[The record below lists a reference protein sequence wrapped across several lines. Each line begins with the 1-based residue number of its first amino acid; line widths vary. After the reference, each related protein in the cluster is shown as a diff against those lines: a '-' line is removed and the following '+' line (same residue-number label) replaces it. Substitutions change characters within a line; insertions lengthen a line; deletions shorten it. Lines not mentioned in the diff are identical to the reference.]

1 VFSTLRE
8 DSLKVREILH
18 MNNSTQGIFQGIFQG
33 ILNRA
38 NSFRRVF
45 VIALVS
51 LCVWGMTFVALAHA
65 DPAHA
70 NSSARD
76 GRDGTERA
84 GDGIEYYK
92 NDRST
97 LQTTE
102 RYNQIQ
108 PETGGMNNFD
118 DVDPRMDTRES
129 DAKARA
135 MSDAASRR
143 SAQAADPLESAR
155 KTIKSAKDN
164 LSGAVND
171 LTDKVGG

>member
-1 VFSTLRE
+1 MKNTLIR
-8 DSLKVREILH
+8 
-18 MNNSTQGIFQGIFQG
+18 GISVQSV
-33 ILNRA
+33 LNQA
-38 NSFRRVF
+38 NSFRRVLI
-45 VIALVS
+45 IALVS
-51 LCVWGMTFVALAHA
+51 FSLWGMAVVT
-65 DPAHA
+65 PAHA
-70 NSSARD
+70 SGAAHD
-76 GRDGTERA
+76 GIERA

-92 NDRST
+92 NDRGT

-108 PETGGMNNFD
+108 PETGGMNKFD

-143 SAQAADPLESAR
+143 SAQASDPLESAR
-155 KTIKSAKDN
+155 KTIRSAKDN
-164 LSGAVND
+164 LSGAVDN